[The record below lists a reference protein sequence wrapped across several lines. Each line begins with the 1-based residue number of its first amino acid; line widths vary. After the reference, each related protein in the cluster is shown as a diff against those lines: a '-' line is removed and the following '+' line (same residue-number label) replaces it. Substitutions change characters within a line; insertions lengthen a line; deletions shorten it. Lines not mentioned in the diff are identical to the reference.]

1 MYVTNSV
8 NHPQE
13 GRRLVRPMAP
23 TENAELELQEV
34 LVVNVQRIALEDPK
48 VEEAPKLG
56 LSKESR
62 EELIPLYL
70 RRTTETVV
78 DD

>member
-1 MYVTNSV
+1 MVLA
-8 NHPQE
+8 
-13 GRRLVRPMAP
+13 GG
-23 TENAELELQEV
+23 AELEQQEV
-34 LVVNVQRIALEDPK
+34 LVVDVQRVALEDPE
-48 VEEAPKLG
+48 VEEAPESE

-70 RRTTETVV
+70 RRTTETVI

>member
-1 MYVTNSV
+1 
-8 NHPQE
+8 
-13 GRRLVRPMAP
+13 MAS
-23 TENAELELQEV
+23 TESAELEQQEV
-34 LVVNVQRIALEDPK
+34 LIVNVQRIALEDPE
-48 VEEAPKLG
+48 VEEAPELE